1 MSAAAV
7 IALVVAAGEGQGPVT
22 ESLLAAAEEAVGA
35 GTIRVFEA
43 TPPSDDAALEV
54 ETNIDALAVVTL
66 VWEDPAR
73 LRAHTRV
80 HIARL
85 DRWTDRE
92 IAFVPADTMVERG
105 RAVGFAIASMLPD
118 ELRAKRPAAV
128 EVQRREPPPDSAEA
142 PRALGLFALG
152 ATDVGGGAGA
162 TVDGT
167 WAIVGGLAV
176 RAALGARYWTIDVSG
191 GGSGHDLVA
200 SASAGLGWWP
210 QVPREG
216 SPFGF
221 GVHVDAVLLRHEVFL
236 RLSDN
241 ETDRY
246 GRFTPAA
253 DVLGEG
259 SLRLADGLDLVL
271 GLGAE
276 AAFGVVSVAVG
287 NNEQNPP
294 IFVEHIPRLRAVGEL
309 GVRFRF

>member
-118 ELRAKRPAAV
+118 ELRARRPAAV
-128 EVQRREPPPDSAEA
+128 EVGRSAPASASSEA
-142 PRALGLFALG
+142 PRALGLYALG
-152 ATDVGGGAGA
+152 ATDVGGGAGG
-162 TVDGT
+162 TIDGT
-167 WAIVGGLAV
+167 WAIVEALVV
-176 RAALGARYWTIDVSG
+176 RVALGARYWTIDVGTG
-191 GGSGHDLVA
+191 GHGHDLVA

-210 QVPREG
+210 LVPTAG
-216 SPFGF
+216 SPFGLGF
-221 GVHVDAVLLRHEVFL
+221 HLDALFLRHEVFL

-241 ETDRY
+241 TPDRY
-246 GRFTPAA
+246 GRSSPGA
-253 DVLGEG
+253 DLMAEG
-259 SLRLADGLDLVL
+259 ALRVGDGVDLVV

-276 AAFGVVSVAVG
+276 AAFGAINVDIG
-287 NNEQNPP
+287 IDGQNATSTQA
-294 IFVEHIPRLRAVGEL
+294 IPRVRAVGEL
-309 GVRFRF
+309 GVRLHF